1 MAYGSYQLL
10 QIDVKGG
17 IATAIVDAP
26 PINVMTVLGCHIA
39 TYRAC

>member
-26 PINVMTVLGCHIA
+26 PINVADSRFKLTF
-39 TYRAC
+39 